1 MLAASIAA
9 GAVSSAFF
17 DAFNFPLIPSLL
29 FLMIG
34 CAGALRRTILEDA
47 GTAAIRLASSSRPTG
62 DITVWGLTDTVRR
75 LWPYALA
82 GLIATFGGVAL
93 AVARPGVYYEQTNV
107 IFIAPDGSGF
117 QPGNSGLVS
126 TAGMIEGQLGTA
138 GPLSLSPTA
147 TIVGAGIR
155 NGIWVRLPNDGGQW
169 ATNFDREV
177 LDVEVVGGS
186 RAQVATEM
194 SATISKVQTLLR
206 QDQRSVGVRPSQM
219 IDIGLSPASPPVTYL
234 RGSSAREGVT
244 ALGLGMALTL
254 SFLVMADRWLT
265 RRRESEAAVAVST
278 RSMKTQKRGAA
289 EPPGPTIDF
298 SPGFADNREAGS
310 GVPCTAIIVTYQS
323 ARHIG
328 ALLEALQAERQ
339 AGLDLEVLVVDNSS
353 TDDTATVVARFDWVT
368 FVPSGGNL
376 GYAAGINVGG
386 RLVPSER
393 ALLILNPD
401 LVTAPGAVARLRR
414 TRAPGRR
421 GGRPPDGGRGRVPRP
436 VPAYEPS
443 LGREFTDAIL
453 GSRAAWLPRNWSGMI
468 WDQGAYESGQF
479 PDWAVGAALLVS
491 SRCRAAVGDWDERYF
506 LYSEETD
513 FMRGYVRQDCSSAMT
528 RRPSSGTSAAVPAG
542 QTGSM
547 RCSS

>member
-1 MLAASIAA
+1 
-9 GAVSSAFF
+9 
-17 DAFNFPLIPSLL
+17 
-29 FLMIG
+29 
-34 CAGALRRTILEDA
+34 
-47 GTAAIRLASSSRPTG
+47 
-62 DITVWGLTDTVRR
+62 
-75 LWPYALA
+75 
-82 GLIATFGGVAL
+82 
-93 AVARPGVYYEQTNV
+93 
-107 IFIAPDGSGF
+107 
-117 QPGNSGLVS
+117 
-126 TAGMIEGQLGTA
+126 
-138 GPLSLSPTA
+138 
-147 TIVGAGIR
+147 
-155 NGIWVRLPNDGGQW
+155 
-169 ATNFDREV
+169 
-177 LDVEVVGGS
+177 
-186 RAQVATEM
+186 M

-278 RSMKTQKRGAA
+278 RSMKSQKRGAA

-401 LVTAPGAVARLRR
+401 LVTAPGAVARLLD
-414 TRAPGRR
+414 GL
-421 GGRPPDGGRGRVPRP
+421 GRPGVGVVVPRMEDADGVL
-436 VPAYEPS
+436 VPSLRNEPS

-513 FMRGYVRQDCSSAMT
+513 FMRRVRAAGLLVRYDPTAVVRHISGGSGRSDGLYALFIVNSIRYYRWHHAWLPSSLFFGAVVLCQSLRC
-528 RRPSSGTSAAVPAG
+528 RRPASRLALRAVLSPSVRSALPG
-542 QTGSM
+542 PTRSTE
-547 RCSS
+547 